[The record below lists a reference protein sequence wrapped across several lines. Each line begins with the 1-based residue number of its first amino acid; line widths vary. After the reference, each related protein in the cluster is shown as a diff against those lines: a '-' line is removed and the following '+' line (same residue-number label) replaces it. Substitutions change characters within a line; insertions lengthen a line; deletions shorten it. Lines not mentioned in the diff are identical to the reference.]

1 MRWMLP
7 LAFLALTSACLE
19 PPALR
24 PRDPTPGVPYITV
37 TTFNVDL
44 HRFDDEPTVLAVGE
58 TGADVLALQEVSEGW
73 QAVIQARYMD
83 RYPYMAFAGEASG
96 GLAILSR
103 HPFEDRGVIEGV
115 DGWHPA
121 WHIVVLG
128 PTGPLQLLLVHL
140 RPPYNARTGIDGVLT
155 VDEDHLQEV
164 RAFSEPC
171 ADGVPTIVLGDFNES
186 LDGAG
191 LTYLEEQGFRNV
203 LPLFRPGQ
211 ETWRYQAALYGQTV
225 DTIDHI
231 LYDPSTLAPLNA
243 WVRYDGNSDHLPV
256 TAVFELTTAPGR

>member
-1 MRWMLP
+1 MKIVSWNVNSIRARAERAEAWVRKH
-7 LAFLALTSACLE
+7 E
-19 PPALR
+19 P
-24 PRDPTPGVPYITV
+24 
-37 TTFNVDL
+37 
-44 HRFDDEPTVLAVGE
+44 
-58 TGADVLALQEVSEGW
+58 DVLALQETKVVDEDFP
-73 QAVIQARYMD
+73 RE
-83 RYPYMAFAGEASG
+83 AFKALGYHVETFG
-96 GLAILSR
+96 QKTYNGVAILSR
-103 HPFEDRGVIEGV
+103 TKPEDVVRGLPDDDEDAERRLLAATVDGVRIVNVYVPNGREVDTPPFEYKL
-115 DGWHPA
+115 A
-121 WHIVVLG
+121 WLG
-128 PTGPLQLLLVHL
+128 RL
-140 RPPYNARTGIDGVLT
+140 
-155 VDEDHLQEV
+155 
-164 RAFSEPC
+164 RAFLDATATP
-171 ADGVPTIVLGDFNES
+171 AAPLIVLGDFNES